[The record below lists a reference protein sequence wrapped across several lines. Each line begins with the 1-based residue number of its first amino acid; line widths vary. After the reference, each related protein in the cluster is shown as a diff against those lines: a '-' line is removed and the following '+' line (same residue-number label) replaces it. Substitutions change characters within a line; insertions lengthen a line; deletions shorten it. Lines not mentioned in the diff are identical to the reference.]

1 LHLKVFDLIKNLR
14 TWRTHFLSP
23 FKVNLPFKRLGVKKS
38 HIIVLVGIAAAIMV
52 LLSYMGDLSTYE
64 TLASARKR
72 EGKTVTVIAKLD
84 KSYDQPIEFDPIQ
97 NPNLT
102 RIHVVDTLGNKAEVV
117 YHFEKPMDMEKSE
130 RIVLKG
136 TMKGDV
142 FEITRKDGIL
152 IKCPS
157 KYKDDPRAASNNLSQ
172 N

>member
-1 LHLKVFDLIKNLR
+1 
-14 TWRTHFLSP
+14 
-23 FKVNLPFKRLGVKKS
+23 
-38 HIIVLVGIAAAIMV
+38 
-52 LLSYMGDLSTYE
+52 MGDLSTYE
-64 TLASARKR
+64 TLASARQK

-84 KSYDQPIEFDPIQ
+84 KTIPQPIHYDAVKDPNRTEFY
-97 NPNLT
+97 
-102 RIHVVDTLGNKAEVV
+102 VVDTLGNKARVV

-136 TMKGDV
+136 KMQGDV

-157 KYKDDPRAASNNLSQ
+157 KYKDDPKAASNNLSQ